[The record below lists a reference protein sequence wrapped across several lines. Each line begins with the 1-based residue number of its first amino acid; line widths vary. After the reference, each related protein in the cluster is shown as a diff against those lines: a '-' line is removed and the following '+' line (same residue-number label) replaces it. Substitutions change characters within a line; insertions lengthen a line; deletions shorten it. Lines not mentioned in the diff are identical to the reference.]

1 MQFSSPSFALHAVA
15 GQEVPPLAQSCA
27 TSLMSEGPSSAVGAL
42 HVAYQEENRLLPPK
56 IIAFNDSLRELAD
69 LPDITSTDLA
79 AAFPRAP
86 VFLNK
91 DTAAMFAAGQQ
102 RCGVILDSFLRGVI
116 SSARTYKLVVSV
128 TGRLKKVMKEM
139 WAVQY
144 RDGGCDFIIRI
155 RVLPD
160 DFIFPSDLQSANAQ
174 SPAVRVRNL
183 SESGLLF
190 HWKSTERRAKASGCA
205 FACRSCGATQTTQRR
220 CALHTIFFRTN

>member
-1 MQFSSPSFALHAVA
+1 
-15 GQEVPPLAQSCA
+15 
-27 TSLMSEGPSSAVGAL
+27 
-42 HVAYQEENRLLPPK
+42 
-56 IIAFNDSLRELAD
+56 
-69 LPDITSTDLA
+69 
-79 AAFPRAP
+79 
-86 VFLNK
+86 
-91 DTAAMFAAGQQ
+91 MFAAGQQ

-139 WAVQY
+139 WAIQY

-183 SESGLLF
+183 SDSGLLF
-190 HWKSTERRAKASGCA
+190 HWKSTERRGAKSPSGHA

-220 CALHTIFFRTN
+220 YALHATFHTN